1 MAISNLVKKRSEL
14 FKFVT
19 PETVKLTTGLVNS
32 ISEDILIIP
41 IINSQ
46 NLNILPVLG
55 ATLYNSLKTHF
66 IAANYDPDNLPDGST
81 LPDNIDYRGLYN
93 QLVPVLCWWSAV
105 HALMVISVKIDD
117 KGIMY
122 NNSDYS
128 SNGELPAY
136 NQVNNK
142 MTKIAESYTDIFLE
156 YMKETFKNNKEV
168 VKESVPVGRKRFATI
183 YDSDR
188 KYMNDCNL

>member
-1 MAISNLVKKRSEL
+1 MAVPNLVVKRSQL
-14 FKFVT
+14 FKFT
-19 PETVKLTTGLVNS
+19 SPEDVKLNTGLVNS
-32 ISEDILIIP
+32 ISNDALITP
-41 IINSQ
+41 IITSQ
-46 NLNILPVLG
+46 DLNILPVLG
-55 ATLYNSLKTHF
+55 STLYNNLKTHF
-66 IAANYDPDNLPDGST
+66 IAGNYDPENLPDGST
-81 LPDNIDYRGLYN
+81 LPDNINYKELYYKMF
-93 QLVPVLCWWSAV
+93 PALCWWSAV
-105 HALMVISVKIDD
+105 HSLLSISVKVDD

-142 MTKIAESYTDIFLE
+142 MTKIAESYTDNLLE
-156 YMKETFKNNKEV
+156 YMKETFANNKDV

-188 KYMNDCNL
+188 NYMNNCNW